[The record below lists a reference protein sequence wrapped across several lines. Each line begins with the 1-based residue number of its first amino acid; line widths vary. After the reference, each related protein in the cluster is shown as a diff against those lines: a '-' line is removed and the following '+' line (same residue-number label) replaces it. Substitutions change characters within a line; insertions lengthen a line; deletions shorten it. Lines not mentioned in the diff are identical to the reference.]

1 MNDEAKLRKLYED
14 MYAAMVAKDE
24 AELDRVHDESFVL
37 EHMTGMRQDKK
48 TYIHAILNGTMNY
61 YSEVTENLSV
71 QVNGDD
77 ATMIGRSRV
86 SAAVFGGGKH
96 TWRLQLFFHAKRTEN
111 GWKLTRAE
119 ASTW

>member
-1 MNDEAKLRKLYED
+1 MNDEVKLRKLYED
-14 MYAAMVAKDE
+14 MYAAMVGKDD

-37 EHMTGMRQDKK
+37 VHMTGMRQDKK
-48 TYIHAILNGTMNY
+48 TYIRSILNGTLNY
-61 YSEVTENLSV
+61 YSAVTENLSV

-77 ATMIGRSRV
+77 ATMTGRSRV

-111 GWKLTRAE
+111 GWKLTKAE